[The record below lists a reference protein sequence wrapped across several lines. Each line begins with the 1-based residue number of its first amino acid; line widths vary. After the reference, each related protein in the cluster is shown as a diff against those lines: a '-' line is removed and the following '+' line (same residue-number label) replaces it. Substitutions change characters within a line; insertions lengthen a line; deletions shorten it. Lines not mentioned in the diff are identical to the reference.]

1 MAYPSSI
8 RPMEPRHHGE
18 PFQDP
23 RYIFQVK
30 WDGVRYLAFMEG
42 GRLKLQNRR
51 LRVKTRLYP
60 DLAPLAGALGERGGV
75 LDGEIIALGEEGNP
89 SFPQV
94 LRRDLVK
101 EAAPGLERR
110 IPVYFMAFDLLYL
123 GEENLMGRPLAE
135 RLELLEK
142 HLLVGPAVLL
152 TRTHSD
158 GPGLFKTVEERSLEG
173 MVAKKKDSPYRAGQK
188 TADWLKVKTGRFQ
201 DCLLGGYALK
211 RGRVSTL
218 LVGAYRDGALIYLG
232 RVSSGLKEEELSALH
247 RELYPYRRK
256 APPFAN
262 PPRLEG
268 SLEGVWLE
276 PTLGLKVQY
285 AEWTPDL
292 KLRSPRVKGF
302 LPFEEGDWTL
312 K

>member
-1 MAYPSSI
+1 
-8 RPMEPRHHGE
+8 MEPQSRQE
-18 PFQDP
+18 PLEDP
-23 RYIFQVK
+23 RFLHQVK
-30 WDGVRYLAFMEG
+30 WDGVRYLAFLEG

-51 LRVKTRLYP
+51 LRVKTHLYP
-60 DLAPLAGALGERGGV
+60 DLAPLAGALGKAGGV
-75 LDGEIIALGEEGNP
+75 LDGEIIALGPAGTP

-101 EAAPGLERR
+101 TVTARLERQV
-110 IPVYFMAFDLLYL
+110 PAVYMAFDLLYL
-123 GEENLMGRPLAE
+123 GEQDLTARPLKE
-135 RLELLEK
+135 RLKLLEE
-142 HLLVGPAVLL
+142 HLQDLPNLEF
-152 TRTHSD
+152 TRAYED
-158 GPGLFKTVEERSLEG
+158 GLQLFQVMRERGMEG
-173 MVAKKKDSPYRAGQK
+173 VVAKKKDSPYRAGQK
-188 TADWLKVKTGRFQ
+188 TADWLKIKVSRFQ

-218 LVGAYRDGALIYLG
+218 LVGAFRDEAFLYLG
-232 RVSSGLKEEELSALH
+232 RVSSGLKEGELQSLH
-247 RELYPYRRK
+247 RELYPFRRST
-256 APPFAN
+256 PPFAN
-262 PPRLEG
+262 PPVLER

-302 LPFEEGDWTL
+302 IPFREGDWTL